1 MAHRLP
7 TTITPGDLR
16 HRIQIAVPSGAQ
28 DSMGGISQDPTKWTV
43 GWTCW
48 ASIEAWTGG
57 QSLGTDQF
65 VSESSHWIIIRNP
78 RANFVPTAQMYVWWN
93 GRTFQITAVLNPTEQ
108 NKLLVLV
115 CAEINN
121 SRQEIATPVAP

>member
-7 TTITPGDLR
+7 TTISPGELR

-28 DSMGGISQDPTKWTV
+28 DSMGGISQNPANWTV

-48 ASIEAWTGG
+48 ASIEAWTGS

-65 VSESSHWIIIRNP
+65 VSESSHWITIRNP
-78 RANFVPTAQMYVWWN
+78 REAFTVTSAMYVWWG

-115 CAEINN
+115 CAEIND
-121 SRQEIATPVAP
+121 SQQEVPTPVVA

>member
-28 DSMGGISQDPTKWTV
+28 DSMGGISQNPSLWTV

-48 ASIEAWTGG
+48 ASIEAWTGD
-57 QSLGTDQF
+57 QTMSTDQF
-65 VSESSHWIIIRNP
+65 ISASSHWIVIRNP
-78 RANFVPTAQMYVWWN
+78 RTAFVPRANMYVWWN
-93 GRTFQITAVLNPTEQ
+93 ARTFQITAVLNPTEQ

-115 CAEINN
+115 CTEIND
-121 SRQEIATPVAP
+121 SSQEVPTPVAP

>member
-65 VSESSHWIIIRNP
+65 VSESSHWIIIRNT

-108 NKLLVLV
+108 NKLFVLV

-121 SRQEIATPVAP
+121 SKQEIATPVVP

>member
-1 MAHRLP
+1 MAHKLP
-7 TTITPGDLR
+7 TNISAGDLR

-28 DSMGGISQDPTKWTV
+28 DSMGGVSQNPSGWTV

-48 ASIEAWTGG
+48 ASIEAWTGS

-65 VSESSHWIIIRNP
+65 VSESSHWIVIRNP

-93 GRTFQITAVLNPTEQ
+93 TRTFQITAVLNPDET

-115 CAEINN
+115 CAEIND
-121 SRQEIATPVAP
+121 SKQQIPTPLAP

>member
-7 TTITPGDLR
+7 TTISPGELR

-28 DSMGGISQDPTKWTV
+28 DSMGGISQNPLEWTV
-43 GWTCW
+43 RWTCW
-48 ASIEAWTGG
+48 ASIEAWTGS

-65 VSESSHWIIIRNP
+65 VSESSHWIVIRNP
-78 RANFVPTAQMYVWWN
+78 REAFTVTAAMYVWWN
-93 GRTFQITAVLNPTEQ
+93 GRTFQITAVLNPDEA

-121 SRQEIATPVAP
+121 SAQQAPTPVTI